1 MQTFVKP
8 VVVISKCLEFAPC
21 RYDGSMVSDEFVR
34 GLKARVD
41 FLPVCPE
48 MEIGL
53 GCPRD
58 AIRVVSVGGELR
70 LMQPTTGRDVTP
82 EMRAFAA
89 AFLGGLGT
97 VDGFLLKS
105 RSPSCGARDVKVFAT
120 ADADEPCGSGIGF
133 FAAAVLERFPD
144 AAVEDESRLQN
155 PSLCEHFLTRI
166 FTMAE
171 FRSGRRGG

>member
-1 MQTFVKP
+1 
-8 VVVISKCLEFAPC
+8 
-21 RYDGSMVSDEFVR
+21 MVSDEFVR

-58 AIRVVSVGGELR
+58 AIRVVSAGGGLR
-70 LMQPTTGRDVTP
+70 LVQPTTGRDLTDL
-82 EMRAFAA
+82 MCTFTAS
-89 AFLGGLGT
+89 FLDAMGT

-105 RSPSCGARDVKVFAT
+105 RSPSCGIKDVKVFAT
-120 ADADEPCGSGIGF
+120 ADADEPQGLGIGF

-144 AAVEDESRLQN
+144 AAVEDEDGLQD
-155 PSLCEHFLTRI
+155 PSLREHFLTRI

>member
-1 MQTFVKP
+1 M
-8 VVVISKCLEFAPC
+8 I
-21 RYDGSMVSDEFVR
+21 SDEFVR
-34 GLKARVD
+34 QMKDRVD
-41 FLPVCPE
+41 FQPVCPE

-58 AIRVVSVGGELR
+58 PIRVVSAGGELR
-70 LMQPTTGRDVTP
+70 LMQPTTGRDVTR

-89 AFLGGLGT
+89 AFLGGLGP
-97 VDGFLLKS
+97 VEGFLLKS
-105 RSPSCGARDVKVFAT
+105 RSPSCGIKDVKVFAT
-120 ADADEPCGSGIGF
+120 ADADEPCGVGAGF
-133 FAAAVLERFPD
+133 FASAVLERFPD
-144 AAVEDESRLQN
+144 TAIEDESRLQN